1 MINRQ
6 LAFLFTDLFGFFS
19 IVVVPHGVDLEEGRA
34 KIKPSEY
41 WRMRVKSIHMR
52 EQTPDEKDEQ
62 PVYIYGAWFYAAGD
76 FDSTP
81 RYGTL
86 DSK

>member
-1 MINRQ
+1 
-6 LAFLFTDLFGFFS
+6 
-19 IVVVPHGVDLEEGRA
+19 
-34 KIKPSEY
+34 
-41 WRMRVKSIHMR
+41 MRVKSIHMR